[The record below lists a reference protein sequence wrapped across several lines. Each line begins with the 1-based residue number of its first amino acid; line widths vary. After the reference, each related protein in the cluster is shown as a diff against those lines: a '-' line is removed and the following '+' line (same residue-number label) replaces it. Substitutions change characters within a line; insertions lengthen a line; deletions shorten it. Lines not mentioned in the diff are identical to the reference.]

1 MLSRHRRQQFGPPS
15 ATTGAPTQPRAA
27 CIPPRRRSLIGAC
40 RRSRCRPAEPRPLEQ
55 ERPRQRRPKR
65 FPRPSRPCPDSL
77 TPRSPG
83 SMSAFSTSY
92 LTPRIS
98 GRAAAR
104 SFEYAFRR
112 QVVPAPHQPWAAPW
126 PLHAVVR
133 WRNGRAPTRG
143 RGPRRRR
150 GRRQASGVRHPLR
163 LARSRSS
170 MTAAV
175 ASTKRPEEGMASHL
189 RDSFAAPV
197 LPRPGARNPAHIQK
211 VA

>member
-1 MLSRHRRQQFGPPS
+1 MRSSPTASNSCKP
-15 ATTGAPTQPRAA
+15 ATTTDDEGNDLTTTFDSSFRVPQRGNADTDH
-27 CIPPRRRSLIGAC
+27 
-40 RRSRCRPAEPRPLEQ
+40 
-55 ERPRQRRPKR
+55 EREVFLRH
-65 FPRPSRPCPDSL
+65 SH
-77 TPRSPG
+77 G
-83 SMSAFSTSY
+83 
-92 LTPRIS
+92 
-98 GRAAAR
+98 GAAAR

-126 PLHAVVR
+126 PLHAVVG
-133 WRNGRAPTRG
+133 WRNERVPTRG

-150 GRRQASGVRHPLR
+150 GGRQASGVRHALPP
-163 LARSRSS
+163 ARSRSN

-175 ASTKRPEEGMASHL
+175 ASTKRPEDGMASHL